1 MLLGLCWRVL
11 RYSKK
16 RAIKGH
22 YYYCNSQKQMTTTT
36 TTTTTTTN
44 LTNTTTIT
52 TQRKRALLLE
62 EKEEAHIMQQKQRE
76 CWSDRVTDALFRQL
90 KRKVRVANAGF
101 GTPQWVRY
109 DPEATWFTASCD
121 ADVTRHAALA
131 EECLDDARAHA
142 KKKGRALLPPL
153 EFLPRGILESEALK
167 PYLERWKRDDDNEAA
182 AAVAAA
188 PTRARCAYPP
198 L

>member
-1 MLLGLCWRVL
+1 M
-11 RYSKK
+11 
-16 RAIKGH
+16 
-22 YYYCNSQKQMTTTT
+22 MP

-44 LTNTTTIT
+44 LTNTTIT
-52 TQRKRALLLE
+52 TQRKRALE
-62 EKEEAHIMQQKQRE
+62 EEEAQQKQRK
-76 CWSDRVTDALFRQL
+76 CWKDRVTDALFRQL
-90 KRKVRVANAGF
+90 KRKVRAANAVF

-142 KKKGRALLPPL
+142 KRKHKKGRALPPL

-167 PYLERWKRDDDNEAA
+167 PYLERWKRDNEAA
-182 AAVAAA
+182 AAA
-188 PTRARCAYPP
+188 PTRARCAYP
-198 L
+198 LMMD

>member
-1 MLLGLCWRVL
+1 M
-11 RYSKK
+11 
-16 RAIKGH
+16 
-22 YYYCNSQKQMTTTT
+22 Q
-36 TTTTTTTN
+36 
-44 LTNTTTIT
+44 
-52 TQRKRALLLE
+52 
-62 EKEEAHIMQQKQRE
+62 QQKQRE

-90 KRKVRVANAGF
+90 KRKVRAANAVF

-121 ADVTRHAALA
+121 EDVTRHAALA

-142 KKKGRALLPPL
+142 KRKGRSLPPL

-167 PYLERWKRDDDNEAA
+167 PYLERWKRDDNNEAA
-182 AAVAAA
+182 VAAVAAAA

>member
-1 MLLGLCWRVL
+1 M
-11 RYSKK
+11 
-16 RAIKGH
+16 
-22 YYYCNSQKQMTTTT
+22 MTTA
-36 TTTTTTTN
+36 TTTTTN
-44 LTNTTTIT
+44 LTNTTIT
-52 TQRKRALLLE
+52 TERKRAPE
-62 EKEEAHIMQQKQRE
+62 EKEEAHIIMQQKQRE

-90 KRKVRVANAGF
+90 KRKVRAANAVF

-142 KKKGRALLPPL
+142 KKHKKKGGALPPL
-153 EFLPRGILESEALK
+153 EYLPRGILESEALK

>member
-1 MLLGLCWRVL
+1 
-11 RYSKK
+11 
-16 RAIKGH
+16 
-22 YYYCNSQKQMTTTT
+22 MTTTT

-62 EKEEAHIMQQKQRE
+62 EKEEAHIMMQQKQRE